1 MNRKILIALALI
13 LGLVAAAAGGSLLW
27 YENYRNT
34 HIFVEDAVYPR
45 DAEGLDLRGTGISAD
60 HYEALRAQLPDC
72 EILWEVPFQGGYVEN
87 TAAEITVTSL
97 TELDLALLS
106 YLPQLQRV
114 NAEGCRD
121 YAQLWALMEKR
132 PELAVSYSVTLD
144 GEEYPHTTTGI
155 SFQTG
160 ADIAQIRE
168 NWKWLPQLEMLF
180 FEKPDADPQ
189 ELIALYEECKERLV
203 DCSWETEFMGKRYHS
218 ETTTQI
224 DLSGVE
230 LESFEELKAAVPY
243 LPKLETVLMIDC
255 GFDNETMAALR
266 EELRPYAKVVWQV
279 NINGIRVR
287 TDATTF
293 MPAKHPGVELSD
305 YQMQQLI
312 YCEDMLCVDLGHY
325 DVRKIDWVAGMPHL
339 KYLIVADGPIC
350 DITPI
355 SCCKEL
361 IYAEFFDTWIAD
373 YTPLYG
379 CTALQ
384 DLHLGRTK
392 GSLIPLKEMTWL
404 NNLWVNDNSATA
416 EERRVLKESL
426 PNTHIEFDHGWLTGG
441 GWRELQNYFDM
452 RDLLEMPY
460 NSW

>member
-1 MNRKILIALALI
+1 MNKKVLIVLAI
-13 LGLVAAAAGGSLLW
+13 VLGLVAAAAGGGLLW

-45 DAEGLDLRGTGISAD
+45 SAQSLDLRGSGISVE
-60 HYEALRAQLPDC
+60 HYEQVRAQLPDC
-72 EILWEVPFQGGYVEN
+72 KILWEVPFQGGYIEN
-87 TAAEITVTSL
+87 TAAEITITAL
-97 TELDLALLS
+97 TEADMALLS
-106 YLPQLQRV
+106 YLPELRTV

-121 YAQLWALMEKR
+121 YGQLLALMEAR
-132 PELAVSYSVTLD
+132 PELAVSYTVFLNGQD
-144 GEEYPHTTTGI
+144 YPHTTQEL
-155 SFQTG
+155 SLEN
-160 ADIAQIRE
+160 ADIGQLKQQLA
-168 NWKWLPQLEMLF
+168 WLPAVKYVDLGQPTAAAEDLLALMEAWPEIQF
-180 FEKPDADPQ
+180 AWEKEFRGTVYGND
-189 ELIALYEECKERLV
+189 I
-203 DCSWETEFMGKRYHS
+203 TE
-218 ETTTQI
+218 I

-230 LESFEELKAAVPY
+230 LESFDELKAAVPY
-243 LPKLETVLMIDC
+243 FPDLETILMIDC

-266 EELRPYAKVVWQV
+266 EELRPYGKVVWQMS
-279 NINGIRVR
+279 INGIKVR
-287 TDATTF
+287 SDATTF
-293 MPAKHPGVELSD
+293 MPAKHPGVEISD

-350 DITPI
+350 NIEPI

-404 NNLWVNDNSATA
+404 KNLWVNENSATPT
-416 EERRVLKESL
+416 ERQVLKEAL
-426 PNTHIEFDHGWLTGG
+426 PNTHIEFDHSWLTGG